1 MNAYIIFT
9 TLKKFR
15 CNKWS
20 CGWNFQSFL
29 RTRVCEWDFEWC
41 KCVLIAGEPG
51 LLCTQCPCIPGS
63 PGPPGFPGLEGEKGF
78 QGRTVYTQ
86 VFLQVPEGSAHWTEK
101 KKTSDCSM
109 SGCGLCE
116 FGGKPSKA
124 HSVNIKKTKNPIKHG
139 ISLYCILVA
148 DYLRQAWVE
157 RMGQRT
163 GEVFFCSFYLVP
175 KSLGESGEK
184 PKGKEERRNRR
195 KAIVVFLHPQTHLW
209 PKAWDAGGQLI
220 AAAQPVALLYFPWF
234 PYVWGTTAIA

>member
-1 MNAYIIFT
+1 MNTYIIFT
-9 TLKKFR
+9 TWKKFR

-20 CGWNFQSFL
+20 CGWKISVL
-29 RTRVCEWDFEWC
+29 SEDSVWVCEWR

-51 LLCTQCPCIPGS
+51 LLCTQCPYVPGS
-63 PGPPGFPGLEGEKGF
+63 PGPPGLPGLEGEKGF

-86 VFLQVPEGSAHWTEK
+86 VFLQVPKGSTHCTEK
-101 KKTSDCSM
+101 KKRHRIPQCQDVVYVNLEGNLQKHSANM
-109 SGCGLCE
+109 
-116 FGGKPSKA
+116 KKA
-124 HSVNIKKTKNPIKHG
+124 KNPTKHG

-163 GEVFFCSFYLVP
+163 GKVFFCSFYLVP
-175 KSLGESGEK
+175 KSLGGNVKK
-184 PKGKEERRNRR
+184 PKGKEKRSNKR
-195 KAIVVFLHPQTHLW
+195 KTIIIFLHPQNHLW
-209 PKAWDAGGQLI
+209 PKAWDAGRQLT